1 MNEMTVSPK
10 SCCESMNSFVR
21 IYNYLNVLS
30 ERCGR
35 KMKIY
40 IFKIECKR
48 ICRINFFVIYH
59 FLKLIIYAIMKFFSP
74 IFENQD
80 CVEINNFISS
90 RTYKSS

>member
-1 MNEMTVSPK
+1 MIVFFK
-10 SCCESMNSFVR
+10 FCCESMNSFVR

-48 ICRINFFVIYH
+48 ICRINFFV
-59 FLKLIIYAIMKFFSP
+59 FIIF
-74 IFENQD
+74 
-80 CVEINNFISS
+80 
-90 RTYKSS
+90 

>member
-1 MNEMTVSPK
+1 MIVFFK
-10 SCCESMNSFVR
+10 FCCESMNSFVR

-48 ICRINFFVIYH
+48 ICRINFFVIYY
-59 FLKLIIYAIMKFFSP
+59 FLKFIIYVIMKFFLF
-74 IFENQD
+74 IFEN
-80 CVEINNFISS
+80 
-90 RTYKSS
+90 

>member
-1 MNEMTVSPK
+1 MTVSPK

-59 FLKLIIYAIMKFFSP
+59 FLKLIIYAIMKFF
-74 IFENQD
+74 FTYN
-80 CVEINNFISS
+80 CVEINNFIRS

>member
-48 ICRINFFVIYH
+48 ICRINFFCD
-59 FLKLIIYAIMKFFSP
+59 LS
-74 IFENQD
+74 IFKAYYLCHN
-80 CVEINNFISS
+80 EIFI
-90 RTYKSS
+90 TYI